1 MRLVMVFIFSVLLVP
16 NVYAETVGDNVMSI
30 LQQTLFPVI
39 TAFLM
44 AVATIAINKI
54 AKKFGA
60 EASLANNALI
70 ERAVVQ
76 GIGLAEEVAAKAM
89 KDGIDKKVGGN
100 EKLSIAVEHVKDM
113 VPTITHE
120 QAVNIIEGT
129 LARLRGV
136 GATGDKTI

>member
-1 MRLVMVFIFSVLLVP
+1 MKVLIFSMLLVS
-16 NVYAETVGDNVMSI
+16 NAYAGTIGDDITSI

-44 AVATIAINKI
+44 AIATIAINKI

-76 GIGLAEEVAAKAM
+76 GIGLAEEVAARAIKE
-89 KDGIDKKVGGN
+89 KIDKKIGGN
-100 EKLSIAVEHVKDM
+100 EKLTIAVGHVKEM

-120 QAVNIIEGT
+120 HAVAIIEGT

-136 GATGDKTI
+136 GATGDKVI